1 MKFYKSKVLN
11 DPALKLCRVLLH
23 NPDSPSGGHFEYDHT
38 FRSIRRTF
46 SWQGMKKD
54 VQKKMQECD
63 VCQHNKA
70 ELVVPL
76 GLLDPLI

>member
-1 MKFYKSKVLN
+1 
-11 DPALKLCRVLLH
+11 
-23 NPDSPSGGHFEYDHT
+23 
-38 FRSIRRTF
+38 
-46 SWQGMKKD
+46 MKKD

-63 VCQHNKA
+63 VCQRNKA